1 MFVNFIR
8 QHHHGLFVKTPTTI
22 FSHRSDFSSQEK
34 LNRQFPKCIFVQ
46 PPVQWLMCKLNF
58 QRIKSW
64 DSKFDEK
71 DFRKGAKQ
79 VNSINFLLLAWL
91 KITVTKISINSIF
104 SNMLGNAHAYGHCS
118 KS

>member
-8 QHHHGLFVKTPTTI
+8 QHHHGLFVKTPTTL

-34 LNRQFPKCIFVQ
+34 LKRHFPKCIFVQ

-64 DSKFDEK
+64 DAKFDEK

-79 VNSINFLLLAWL
+79 VNLINFYFFALL
-91 KITVTKISINSIF
+91 KITATKNLNYSIF
-104 SNMLGNAHAYGHCS
+104 SNTLGYTDDVGYCS

>member
-8 QHHHGLFVKTPTTI
+8 QHHHGLFVKTPTTL

-34 LNRQFPKCIFVQ
+34 LKRHFPKCIFVQ

-64 DSKFDEK
+64 DAKFDEK

-79 VNSINFLLLAWL
+79 VNLINF
-91 KITVTKISINSIF
+91 
-104 SNMLGNAHAYGHCS
+104 
-118 KS
+118 

>member
-34 LNRQFPKCIFVQ
+34 LNRLFPKCIYVQ

-64 DSKFDEK
+64 DSSFDEK
-71 DFRKGAKQ
+71 DFRRGAKQ
-79 VNSINFLLLAWL
+79 VNLIIFML
-91 KITVTKISINSIF
+91 KITVIKNSNHLIF
-104 SNMLGNAHAYGHCS
+104 SNTLGYTYAY
-118 KS
+118 